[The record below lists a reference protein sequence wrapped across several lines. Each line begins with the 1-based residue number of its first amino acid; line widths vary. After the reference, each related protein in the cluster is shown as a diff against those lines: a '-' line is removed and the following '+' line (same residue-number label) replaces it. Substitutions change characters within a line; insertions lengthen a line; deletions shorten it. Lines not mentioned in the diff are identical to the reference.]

1 MGKEDCRM
9 TSLLLFGSAVLG
21 IAAILMVGRAI
32 AGPTNP
38 DRVVALDAINTLVI
52 ALMILLSA
60 VYDSVVMVD
69 VAIVYAA
76 LSFVGTIFIARYL
89 EGGL

>member
-1 MGKEDCRM
+1 
-9 TSLLLFGSAVLG
+9 
-21 IAAILMVGRAI
+21 MVGRAI

-38 DRVVALDAINTLVI
+38 DRVVALDALNTLVV

>member
-1 MGKEDCRM
+1 MGEEDCGM
-9 TSLLLFGSAVLG
+9 ISLLLFGSAVLG
-21 IAAILMVGRAI
+21 IAAVFMVGRAI

-38 DRVVALDAINTLVI
+38 DRVVALDALNTLVV
-52 ALMILLSA
+52 ALMVLLAA